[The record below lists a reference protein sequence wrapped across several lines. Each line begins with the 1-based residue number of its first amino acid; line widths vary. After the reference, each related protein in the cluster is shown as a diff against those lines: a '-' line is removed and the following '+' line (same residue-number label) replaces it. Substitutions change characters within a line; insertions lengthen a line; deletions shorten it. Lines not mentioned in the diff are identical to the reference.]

1 MRRTS
6 MSLPK
11 SNMLIYYERISVQE
25 KERRKKKG
33 KKR

>member
-25 KERRKKKG
+25 KRKKKG